1 MKFCF
6 KNYSDL
12 ATNVITKIMKIY
24 SIIAGIL
31 LVFLI
36 SCTESRKDNTNF
48 SVQFDQLT
56 PGKLT
61 DRQTKNIWPG
71 ARLACGKKDFLFYK
85 LGITPHPQ
93 FIAQENGNNYLKVLI
108 PGNHFGPITGA
119 QWEIPLA
126 PQDEYFFSYS
136 VKFDAGFDFVKG
148 GKLPGLAG
156 GRVKAGR
163 IPNGYDGWSARMMYW
178 ENGKLSF
185 YLYFPNQSTRW
196 GERLYLKNQK
206 NDTLQ
211 MDKGSWHRI
220 TQHVKLN
227 TPGKNDGILQAW
239 FDGKKAFYSDTILF
253 RKGDEIKTDHISY
266 SVFMGGDDLSWAPAN
281 DQYIYFDDFRVST
294 QILNP

>member
-1 MKFCF
+1 MKC
-6 KNYSDL
+6 
-12 ATNVITKIMKIY
+12 Y

-31 LVFLI
+31 LAFLI
-36 SCTESRKDNTNF
+36 SCAENRETNKSL
-48 SVQFDQLT
+48 SVQFDQLK

-61 DRQTKNIWPG
+61 DRQTKKVWPG
-71 ARLACGKKDFLFYK
+71 ARLECGKKDFLFYK
-85 LGITPHPQ
+85 LGITPHPH
-93 FIAQENGNNYLKVLI
+93 FIAQEMGNNYLKVLI
-108 PGNHFGPITGA
+108 PGNHYGPITGA

-126 PQDEYFFSYS
+126 PQDEYFFSYR
-136 VKFDAGFDFVKG
+136 VKFDSGFDFVKG

-156 GRVKAGR
+156 GTVKSGR

-178 ENGKLSF
+178 EKGKLSF
-185 YLYFPNQSTRW
+185 YLYFPKQSTRW

-211 MDKGSWHRI
+211 IDKGSWHQV

-239 FDGKKAFYSDTILF
+239 FDGKEAFYSDTILF
-253 RKGDEIKTDHISY
+253 RKDKKVKTDRISY

-281 DQYIYFDDFRVST
+281 DQYICFDDFRVST
-294 QILNP
+294 QLLNP